1 MIEFANFLSVLP
13 LYYIIFSGLTIIISL
28 FLFTNYFKYQLV
40 YMIGVGVSL
49 FLPEVIKHITKL
61 IHPNNMIWY
70 RPKGAQGC
78 DFRSVK
84 GYADPYTP
92 GFPSGHMTITS
103 YVMIFNIL
111 MVLKKKNIK
120 HKHLLVLFNIFV
132 ILLMGWARYY
142 KKCHNLFQIFGGFM
156 LGYILSKLTFK
167 IFTKLI

>member
-13 LYYIIFSGLTIIISL
+13 LYYIIFSGITTIISL
-28 FLFTNYFKYQLV
+28 FLFTNYFRYQFV
-40 YMIGVGVSL
+40 YMIGLGLSL

-70 RPKGAQGC
+70 RPKGAKGC

-84 GYADPYTP
+84 GYALPYTP

-111 MVLKKKNIK
+111 MVLKKNIK
-120 HKHLLVLFNIFV
+120 YKYLIIFINLLI

-142 KKCHNLFQIFGGFM
+142 KKCHNLFQISGGIMF
-156 LGYILSKLTFK
+156 GYILSKLTFK
-167 IFTKLI
+167 FYTKLI